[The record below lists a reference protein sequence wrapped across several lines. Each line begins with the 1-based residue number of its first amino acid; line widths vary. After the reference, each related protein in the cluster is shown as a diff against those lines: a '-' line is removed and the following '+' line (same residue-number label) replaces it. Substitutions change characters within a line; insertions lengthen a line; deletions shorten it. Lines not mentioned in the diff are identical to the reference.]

1 MRQLAKAVSDHII
14 FRIQGANFTASRI
27 SAMLG
32 QFQIIAPEGTIAELI
47 AFLDFCAYG
56 TTSPE
61 QLSALQRD
69 GVITKTNE
77 TWMLSQDGSELKAK
91 LGLANASYRG
101 HTANA
106 MTSGNQLDDL
116 LGEME

>member
-1 MRQLAKAVSDHII
+1 
-14 FRIQGANFTASRI
+14 
-27 SAMLG
+27 
-32 QFQIIAPEGTIAELI
+32 
-47 AFLDFCAYG
+47 
-56 TTSPE
+56 
-61 QLSALQRD
+61 
-69 GVITKTNE
+69 
-77 TWMLSQDGSELKAK
+77 MLSQDGSELKAK